1 MPLRQGKKA
10 LAETSP
16 NFSNQGIENAIAD
29 IIQDGWIQATYN
41 LDLEIENNTVMT
53 TSQKTDL
60 LATINHDINFG
71 RLLGDLRRH
80 TANILNASLIPLT
93 TGESAPD
100 FTEIVSLVASLQV
113 TIPEA
118 YGVSAVDK
126 GRSVDDHF
134 GTLRGILLETS
145 DSSRPPMIN
154 IRDAAKY
161 ISAQNLAAETTYIT
175 AVNNLK
181 NFILDMKADST
192 DFQQSLDSLA
202 SAMSSA
208 NTTWYN
214 ALGSEPYLTYR
225 TQILAD
231 RQDILQQV
239 KKENDNIVG
248 LRPFCTSVANT
259 IQLQSMASDENIAK
273 VLSKVAQHPSWQD
286 YYENY
291 KDRATNVNPILDLST
306 STNIDELVTQRL
318 AESNLP
324 DVKDYL
330 DIEAVVEKGKK
341 HPNVDTKGFDKYT
354 DLELIPLICEQ
365 LNVDTEGKDVYGQ
378 AKSLLSKL
386 DADDVQRIKDQ
397 ITFNISST
405 TFS

>member
-134 GTLRGILLETS
+134 GTLRGISEM
-145 DSSRPPMIN
+145 RQN
-154 IRDAAKY
+154 IY
-161 ISAQNLAAETTYIT
+161 
-175 AVNNLK
+175 
-181 NFILDMKADST
+181 
-192 DFQQSLDSLA
+192 
-202 SAMSSA
+202 
-208 NTTWYN
+208 
-214 ALGSEPYLTYR
+214 
-225 TQILAD
+225 
-231 RQDILQQV
+231 
-239 KKENDNIVG
+239 
-248 LRPFCTSVANT
+248 
-259 IQLQSMASDENIAK
+259 
-273 VLSKVAQHPSWQD
+273 QH
-286 YYENY
+286 
-291 KDRATNVNPILDLST
+291 KT
-306 STNIDELVTQRL
+306 
-318 AESNLP
+318 
-324 DVKDYL
+324 
-330 DIEAVVEKGKK
+330 
-341 HPNVDTKGFDKYT
+341 
-354 DLELIPLICEQ
+354 
-365 LNVDTEGKDVYGQ
+365 
-378 AKSLLSKL
+378 
-386 DADDVQRIKDQ
+386 
-397 ITFNISST
+397 
-405 TFS
+405 

>member
-208 NTTWYN
+208 NTTW
-214 ALGSEPYLTYR
+214 
-225 TQILAD
+225 
-231 RQDILQQV
+231 
-239 KKENDNIVG
+239 
-248 LRPFCTSVANT
+248 
-259 IQLQSMASDENIAK
+259 
-273 VLSKVAQHPSWQD
+273 
-286 YYENY
+286 
-291 KDRATNVNPILDLST
+291 
-306 STNIDELVTQRL
+306 
-318 AESNLP
+318 
-324 DVKDYL
+324 
-330 DIEAVVEKGKK
+330 
-341 HPNVDTKGFDKYT
+341 
-354 DLELIPLICEQ
+354 
-365 LNVDTEGKDVYGQ
+365 
-378 AKSLLSKL
+378 
-386 DADDVQRIKDQ
+386 
-397 ITFNISST
+397 
-405 TFS
+405 